1 MTRAHHASLLA
12 CLWLT
17 AAAPAASQEQQPSA
31 GAVGRWFDPATA
43 PFIPVPE
50 IDLDP
55 NSGTT
60 LGVIPTWLV
69 TDDHGEIRRIYAPDV
84 IYNPYFGYGARGR
97 IFDFPSADTQ
107 WSVVGG
113 AKQRVESEFDAQY
126 EAGRERNGLFSYVL
140 QLVYDRGGTPRFY
153 GVGNHS
159 RVYDVSVYTNQQKY
173 LLTRFGWN
181 ITHHWQLGYSFTP
194 REVTITAGSL
204 AGIPSTGRRYPG
216 LLGLGTTHEVLN
228 RGLIT
233 YDSRDDLTIPTRGAT
248 VVLYGGV
255 ASRSGFVNDS
265 LFSEAGADVR
275 FFWSPAAQLTWAF
288 HGALRYLPSAH
299 RAPFWAL
306 SSLGGDESII
316 GADQP
321 LRGYGLGRFY
331 DRDSFS
337 VSLEMRR
344 EIADFDA
351 VSTHIALQLTP
362 FMDLGRV
369 FAHASDSPL
378 AHLHNVFGIGVR
390 ALARPFVVGYLD
402 VGKGSE
408 GVVAFSGIN
417 YPF

>member
-1 MTRAHHASLLA
+1 M
-12 CLWLT
+12 CLWLGV
-17 AAAPAASQEQQPSA
+17 ASPAFAQEQQPGA
-31 GAVGRWFDPATA
+31 GGVGRWFDPASA

-60 LGVIPTWLV
+60 LGVIPTWLL
-69 TDDHGEIRRIYAPDV
+69 TDDSGAIRRIYAPD
-84 IYNPYFGYGARGR
+84 IIHNPYFGYGARAR
-97 IFDFPSADTQ
+97 VFDFPSFDTE

-113 AKQRVESEFDAQY
+113 AKERVESEFDAQY
-126 EAGRERNGLFSYVL
+126 EAGRERNGWFSYRL
-140 QLVYDRGGTPRFY
+140 RSVYDRSGTPRFY
-153 GVGNHS
+153 GVGNRS
-159 RVYDVSVYTNQQKY
+159 RVYDVSVYTPQQKS
-173 LLTRFGWN
+173 LSAQFGWN
-181 ITHHWQLGYSFTP
+181 ITHRWQLAYYLMP

-204 AGIPSTGRRYPG
+204 AGIPSTAHRYPG
-216 LLGLGTTHEVLN
+216 LLGLGTTREVLS

-233 YDSRDDLTIPTRGAT
+233 YDTRDDPTIPTRGAAL
-248 VVLYGGV
+248 VLYGGV
-255 ASRSGFVNDS
+255 ASRRGLMNDS

-275 FFWSPAAQLTWAF
+275 IFWSPAAQLTWAF
-288 HGALRYLPSAH
+288 HSALRYLPHAR

-306 SSLGGDESII
+306 SSLGGDECII
-316 GADQP
+316 GGDQP

-337 VSLEMRR
+337 TNLEMRR
-344 EIADFDA
+344 QIADFDA

-362 FMDLGRV
+362 FMDLGSVFPRV
-369 FAHASDSPL
+369 ADSPF
-378 AHLHNVFGIGVR
+378 ARLHKVLGIGLR

-402 VGKGSE
+402 VGRGSE